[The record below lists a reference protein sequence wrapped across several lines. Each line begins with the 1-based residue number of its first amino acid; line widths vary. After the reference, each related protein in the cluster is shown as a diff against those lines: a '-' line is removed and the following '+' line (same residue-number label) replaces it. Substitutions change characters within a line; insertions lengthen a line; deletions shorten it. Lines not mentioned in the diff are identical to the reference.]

1 MPNERLS
8 AALETRREQKRK
20 PKSSKPKQPA
30 APEPSEVAVQAL
42 VQAQIS
48 AQERSDAVMEILQ
61 KLLSED
67 RTVTV
72 QTGQLDQA
80 IDRIG
85 ETIASEIAKMPA
97 PIVNIPKR
105 EPIPYRV
112 TGIQHDRQ
120 GRLSDA
126 MIVPV
131 VSDE

>member
-8 AALETRREQKRK
+8 AALETRRAQKKKPAKK
-20 PKSSKPKQPA
+20 PKTTTPKPDPA
-30 APEPSEVAVQAL
+30 EVALQML
-42 VQAQIS
+42 VQTQIT

-67 RTVTV
+67 RTVTI
-72 QTGQLDQA
+72 QTGQLD
-80 IDRIG
+80 DVLSRIG
-85 ETIASEIAKMPA
+85 DTIANEISKMPA